1 MAIGDFDNDGDLD
14 IVISNCGQRP
24 ILMRNDGGNK
34 NHWIAIKARGKESNS
49 FGVGA
54 KVSVTTAART
64 QVKEIGNAGSYLS
77 SSDLRLYFGLGNEKR
92 VKKLEIVWPSGK
104 KHILTDLEGDR
115 IVLLEEVNAKR

>member
-54 KVSVTTAART
+54 RVRITTTTRT
-64 QVKEIGNAGSYLS
+64 QIKEIGNAGSYLS
-77 SSDLRLYFGLGNEKR
+77 SSDLRLYFGLGNER
-92 VKKLEIVWPSGK
+92 IVKSLEIIWPSGK
-104 KHILTDLEGDR
+104 KQILTNLKGDR
-115 IVLLEEVNAKR
+115 MLLLEEASAKR